1 MVLPGKRNST
11 SLRNKPVNEDHGH
24 HWTDIVDRKIT
35 WNDVLNKPDI
45 PSAASLAQAIAV
57 PPVYEVDEWSFKNI
71 RLRDTNRTNRLSM
84 IWNEDDTA
92 DRQLKLQV
100 SGASPILD
108 IEADTYLNQ
117 DLTTDAGPEF
127 DHVHLDSIFEKS
139 VKNGI
144 LIQAFDLPINILS
157 NSSIAFAIDKQNL
170 DDCTFAVKHNTTDMF
185 VINSGNPGVHQFID
199 SQCHLQMNGHNIT
212 DIGTLGAISSVDI
225 NGGTIDGTTI
235 GGSVAAAIT
244 GTTVQATT
252 LLKFDH
258 ASQITAAHGNVFDG
272 KVGIGL
278 NPVVTFH
285 SSTNGVTPH
294 SSLYLLQDSAV
305 FSGTG
310 SPILR
315 IIDAED
321 TATNRGS
328 LIGTK
333 SRGTLDAPT
342 ALVSGDYVFS
352 FVAAGYDGSAIQNS
366 AGVFFGVDGTVSSG
380 VVPTKI
386 FFMTGNSTGTRLERM
401 SIGSDGKIL
410 LADGTAIGQTA
421 GPLLTFDDTN
431 NYLEVTGCNVGIG
444 TTTPASLL
452 AISGG
457 DNKDTGPI
465 LNLFGAAV
473 NQVESGRIRFGEASM
488 GTSYQGG
495 FIHYNGSTNTLIIG
509 THSTVD
515 VLTANDINAMTF
527 ARDGSTLTVTPQL
540 DFTTAHGTTTLTDH
554 LGEHVVGHGVVVDNN
569 VGIGRTPTS
578 IFDAYSA
585 TLDVVAMIATGKAD
599 GGARVDLV
607 NDTNNWA
614 FYLAGNDGDAF
625 VIRDITNSKNRLTFR
640 PAGYTYFYDKNGSSA
655 LEITDSPVLV
665 SRLNHYFAGNIY
677 IDHIYQNTAAHTVIF
692 GSSVTLADTAI
703 LSMQEYIEFTGATGT
718 GYIKM
723 VDNLADAFSIQEGVN
738 KYMTFCTTNG
748 AELITD
754 YKAHAF
760 DTLTA
765 STIVYASAAKVLT
778 SLANA
783 AGALTN
789 DGAGALTWVAYSA
802 AAHTHAGVYQPL
814 DATLTSLALLG
825 TAADKLAY
833 TTAADTWAE
842 AAITAAG
849 RAILDDAN
857 AAAQRV
863 TLGLEIGV
871 NVQAYNAAL
880 FTPAYLFTYKAA
892 EAALLTDTW
901 EDVEFN
907 GGDPVKVG
915 ITHDY
920 AGANPGNMTII
931 TAGTYEIDATA
942 LFRGNNASG
951 VQMHIMY
958 VTSGGGAVEIPGSW
972 MEDSFHDYSN
982 ISAHA
987 LRSRVLVTCAADS
1000 WIQVEVAVQ
1009 NAASQIGYI
1018 DIGQNPDTWITA
1030 TCLIT
1035 RVG

>member
-92 DRQLKLQV
+92 DRELKLRVAGSSPVLQV
-100 SGASPILD
+100 
-108 IEADTYLNQ
+108 EADTYVNQ

-127 DHVHLDSIFEKS
+127 NHVHLGTIYEQN

-144 LIQAFDLPINILS
+144 VIQAYDAPIEIRA
-157 NSSIAFAIDKQNL
+157 NSSVYLEIDKQNL
-170 DDCTFAVKHNTTDMF
+170 DDCVFSIRHNTTPMF
-185 VINSGNPGVHQFID
+185 EFNTGNPGTHQFMN
-199 SQCHLQMNGHNIT
+199 SQAHLEMNTHNISGVGVMGANSIT
-212 DIGTLGAISSVDI
+212 VVSTTVVTNLNADTVDGSHASSFAPSAHNVLSATHGDTLADTVIAGDLIYGNATPKFARLAKGAQY
-225 NGGTIDGTTI
+225 TILAMGASLPAWSTAMDGVTI
-235 GGSVAAAIT
+235 GATVAAAIT
-244 GTTVQATT
+244 GTTVQAGT

-258 ASQITAAHGNVFDG
+258 ASQITAAHGCVFDND
-272 KVGIGL
+272 VIIGSVAAGANGSIVSTL
-278 NPVVTFH
+278 GGEMVTAGTSWTAGAGFTA
-285 SSTNGVTPH
+285 SGTTVS
-294 SSLYLLQDSAV
+294 

-310 SPILR
+310 AGENCVPNPTLVVVPGVTYLVSYTYTHTSGAVGKFGFGGALYAVTTTWLSNAANR
-315 IIDAED
+315 NASFYCR
-321 TATNRGS
+321 ATTNGNLVFTSAVGAQVWSVTNISIRPLTNGS
-328 LIGTK
+328 L
-333 SRGTLDAPT
+333 TLNNN
-342 ALVSGDYVFS
+342 L
-352 FVAAGYDGSAIQNS
+352 I
-366 AGVFFGVDGTVSSG
+366 
-380 VVPTKI
+380 
-386 FFMTGNSTGTRLERM
+386 MTGGR
-401 SIGSDGKIL
+401 I
-410 LADGTAIGQTA
+410 
-421 GPLLTFDDTN
+421 
-431 NYLEVTGCNVGIG
+431 GIG
-444 TTTPASLL
+444 TTNPAYMLDISQNAPSVNLFRAYNSDPIYGGGIAYNVNNGRATIDFL
-452 AISGG
+452 TIAGAVDLQIISTTGGWRVTKPFNVSGG
-457 DNKDTGPI
+457 MSIGATYCATTPITNGVIIEGKLGVGLVAPTAKMESLSTTEQLRLGYDASNYASFTVGATGG
-465 LNLFGAAV
+465 LTLGATGAGALF
-473 NQVESGRIRFGEASM
+473 
-488 GTSYQGG
+488 
-495 FIHYNGSTNTLIIG
+495 
-509 THSTVD
+509 
-515 VLTANDINAMTF
+515 
-527 ARDGSTLTVTPQL
+527 TVTPQL
-540 DFTTAHGTTTLTDH
+540 DFTTAHGTTL
-554 LGEHVVGHGVVVDNN
+554 L
-569 VGIGRTPTS
+569 
-578 IFDAYSA
+578 
-585 TLDVVAMIATGKAD
+585 
-599 GGARVDLV
+599 
-607 NDTNNWA
+607 
-614 FYLAGNDGDAF
+614 
-625 VIRDITNSKNRLTFR
+625 
-640 PAGYTYFYDKNGSSA
+640 
-655 LEITDSPVLV
+655 
-665 SRLNHYFAGNIY
+665 
-677 IDHIYQNTAAHTVIF
+677 IDHI
-692 GSSVTLADTAI
+692 GSHVHVPTFDNGIIIADAGT

-723 VDNLADAFSIQEGVN
+723 VDNLADAFSIQEATN
-738 KYMTFCTTNG
+738 KYTTYDTRNG

-802 AAHTHAGVYQPL
+802 AAHTHAGVYQPV

-972 MEDSFHDYSN
+972 MEDSFHDYTN

-987 LRSRVLVTCAADS
+987 LRARVLVVCAAAS

-1018 DIGQNPDTWITA
+1018 DIGQNPTTWITA